1 MALAYR
7 QQWDAAGAD
16 PAPRHRPA
24 FWRLPAVML
33 TAVCGLTVPPLLLA
47 AVHTPPGRVFGGYL
61 VIARDAYVYQAMWR
75 AGWQGAWLFHSSF
88 TSESLSGI
96 LLYPWYLWP
105 GHLLGWAAGPW
116 LYHLLRL
123 AAAAA
128 LLVAVDRLTCELFR
142 PRVLR
147 RWAFILAALGGGVGV
162 LLPQEVRLG
171 PWTTRATEMISPGSS
186 VADLIA
192 MAPHLPWAMA
202 LMCWVMVV
210 GLRLRRSKHGR
221 LVASGVAAVV
231 GLQLI
236 YPQLAV
242 LAVAVLLTWSA
253 VRRHRRAFWFGV
265 AAAGLQLPY
274 LAYLLWTWQT
284 SPEALRVV
292 RPALEV
298 GDPFG
303 FLVLSHLVATLLI
316 VVAVGSRR
324 LKGDLLLPA
333 LWIAGMTI
341 FMFAPIISSTLGR
354 AFMASSVPFGLCAAP
369 GLLGVVR
376 RLHGIAWRR
385 RVPAVVL
392 ALSSLFG
399 VFSLAQPFKIAAF
412 GLDPYAQYERGD
424 EAALLARLAPR
435 TTMEDVVLST
445 YLDGLF
451 IPAQTSARAF
461 TGHPEMTIDA
471 ERKAREAL
479 AFFSDWSAEQRQAFL
494 RANGIDY
501 VLATDAS
508 FVERLRRDPR
518 LQLAD
523 QEGGAALFEVRP

>member
-1 MALAYR
+1 
-7 QQWDAAGAD
+7 
-16 PAPRHRPA
+16 
-24 FWRLPAVML
+24 
-33 TAVCGLTVPPLLLA
+33 
-47 AVHTPPGRVFGGYL
+47 
-61 VIARDAYVYQAMWR
+61 
-75 AGWQGAWLFHSSF
+75 
-88 TSESLSGI
+88 
-96 LLYPWYLWP
+96 
-105 GHLLGWAAGPW
+105 
-116 LYHLLRL
+116 
-123 AAAAA
+123 
-128 LLVAVDRLTCELFR
+128 
-142 PRVLR
+142 
-147 RWAFILAALGGGVGV
+147 
-162 LLPQEVRLG
+162 
-171 PWTTRATEMISPGSS
+171 
-186 VADLIA
+186 
-192 MAPHLPWAMA
+192 
-202 LMCWVMVV
+202 
-210 GLRLRRSKHGR
+210 
-221 LVASGVAAVV
+221 
-231 GLQLI
+231 
-236 YPQLAV
+236 
-242 LAVAVLLTWSA
+242 
-253 VRRHRRAFWFGV
+253 
-265 AAAGLQLPY
+265 
-274 LAYLLWTWQT
+274 
-284 SPEALRVV
+284 V

-303 FLVLSHLVATLLI
+303 FLVLSHLGATLLI

-412 GLDPYAQYERGD
+412 GLDPYAQYERRD

-435 TTMEDVVLST
+435 TTLEDVVLST

-508 FVERLRRDPR
+508 FIERLRRDPR